1 MSEEVKHPLEA
12 LNAVKPLE
20 LYQPGNIDKV
30 LEKIRMEVSGKAF
43 DITTKKGRDEVASLA
58 YKISRSKTFLDDVG
72 KKLGEDAK
80 KTLDA
85 INAERRKVK
94 DSLDALR
101 DEVRKPLT
109 DWEAAEESRIKGH
122 TDAIEH
128 IKNLGST
135 AELSWMSMTMDQLS
149 NGREQV
155 QTLTRNWEEFEGPA
169 KEASEIALSKI
180 NLAITNLEQY
190 QAQQAEIARLR
201 AEAEERARK
210 ENEER
215 IAREAA
221 DKARKEA
228 EEAAAKE
235 QERLKQQ
242 AEDER
247 LKSERAAAESKA
259 REEAAIRE
267 KEEAER
273 KLKEAE
279 AKAEREKQEAIERER
294 QRVENERIA
303 KEKAEREAA
312 ERMAK
317 SEETHR
323 AIVSAIVQE
332 MNFEE
337 VPVKHLVSAI
347 AAGRIPNLKIEY

>member
-12 LNAVKPLE
+12 LNTVKPLE
-20 LYQPGNIDKV
+20 LYNPGNIDLV
-30 LEKIRMEVSGKAF
+30 LTKIRTEVSGKTF
-43 DITTKKGRDEVASLA
+43 DVTTKKGRDEVASLA

-80 KTLDA
+80 KIVDS

-94 DSLDALR
+94 ESLDALR

-109 DWEAAEESRIKGH
+109 DWEAAEESRVKGH

-128 IKNLGST
+128 IKNLGAT
-135 AELSWMSMTMDQLS
+135 AELNWMSMTMDQLV
-149 NGREQV
+149 NGREHV

-180 NLAITNLEQY
+180 NIAISRLEQY
-190 QAQQAEIARLR
+190 QAQQAEIERLKTEA
-201 AEAEERARK
+201 AERTRK

-242 AEDER
+242 AEEER
-247 LKSERAAAESKA
+247 LKAEKAASEAKA

-279 AKAEREKQEAIERER
+279 AKAEREKQEAVERER
-294 QRVENERIA
+294 LRVE
-303 KEKAEREAA
+303 KEEADRQ
-312 ERMAK
+312 ERMKKAVEVHQK
-317 SEETHR
+317 IAHTLATTTGFQEAEMSH
-323 AIVSAIVQE
+323 IVS
-332 MNFEE
+332 
-337 VPVKHLVSAI
+337 LV
-347 AAGRIPNLKIEY
+347 AAGSIPHLKIEY